1 MYNWIVAARDSDLM
15 TIPPLENYD
24 EQVPRLLI
32 VDDNE
37 VNRILLERLF
47 RSQGY
52 ETDSAVDGQA
62 ALQQLQAHP
71 FDIVLMDIMMPVMDG
86 LTALEH
92 IRASEDTASLPVV
105 LISAMSDADDIVRG
119 LELGANDYITK
130 PVDMEI
136 AIARVKTQITL
147 KLLMDERK
155 ATIQRMEESQ
165 KMRDQFFRM
174 ASHDLKG
181 PLTNLRVSQ
190 MLMQE
195 LVDANNDKAHR
206 ILETMRITINSM
218 TQVVE
223 DFLDTSA
230 MQSGEID
237 IKLEAVS
244 VLALLRDIIAQQTP
258 YAHEK
263 NIQIA
268 VDNIHGTVKCDPAR
282 TAQVINNL
290 LSNAIKYSEPGT
302 MVRVWTSKEDGGVR
316 IFVADEGPG
325 IPEQERVRLFQPFGK
340 LSTQPTGG
348 ESSHGLG
355 LWIAK
360 HLIDLQDGAIGVTC
374 PPSGGSVFWV
384 ALPSLQM
391 SRS

>member
-52 ETDSAVDGQA
+52 QTDSAVDGQA

>member
-1 MYNWIVAARDSDLM
+1 M

-52 ETDSAVDGQA
+52 QTDSAVDGQA